1 MLETFLNLSS
11 WVCSGE
17 VGTSVPGVSVGPG
30 GGLGLKGLNC
40 CQKFVLGV
48 SPGASV
54 PGFSR
59 VNQKKA
65 RIARAMMRM
74 INKVL
79 FRLDILLND
88 YLCPRFHIWGQREQS
103 SVI

>member
-30 GGLGLKGLNC
+30 GGLALKGLNC

-59 VNQKKA
+59 VSQKKA
-65 RIARAMMRM
+65 RIARAMMRI

-79 FRLDILLND
+79 FRFDIVIKIYHPPKLPIHRFVA
-88 YLCPRFHIWGQREQS
+88 LC
-103 SVI
+103 